1 MILYEYKG
9 EARTAKGLCDE
20 FGISYQTFKTR
31 IKKGY
36 SVEQALGLKSCI
48 DDSIF
53 AFVSGSDPKSWNGLT
68 MIQLFDKYS
77 KWCIKKGYTA
87 VTKSKFTHSIR
98 SLVPTLETKVKRIK
112 SYDGDH
118 SVRVIYFTE

>member
-9 EARTAKGLCDE
+9 EARTAKGLCDD
-20 FGISYQTFKTR
+20 FGVPYQTFKTR

-36 SVEQALGLKSCI
+36 SVEQALGLKSRV
-48 DDSIF
+48 DESIS
-53 AFVSGSDPKSWNGLT
+53 AFVSDSDIKSWDGLT
-68 MIQLFDKYS
+68 MMQLFDKYS
-77 KWCIKKGYTA
+77 KWCIKKGYSS

-98 SLVPTLETKVKRIK
+98 ELVPNLETKVKRIK

-118 SVRVIYFTE
+118 SVRVVYFTE

>member
-1 MILYEYKG
+1 MILFEYNG
-9 EARTAKGLCDE
+9 QARTAKGLCDE
-20 FGISYQTFKTR
+20 FGVPYQTFKTR

-36 SVEQALGLKSCI
+36 TVEQALGLKSRV
-48 DDSIF
+48 DDSMIS
-53 AFVSGSDPKSWNGLT
+53 FVSDSDVKSWDGLT
-68 MIQLFDKYS
+68 MMQLFDKYS

-87 VTKSKFTHSIR
+87 VSKSKFTHNIR

>member
-1 MILYEYKG
+1 MILYEYNG

-20 FGISYQTFKTR
+20 FGIPYQTFKTR
-31 IKKGY
+31 IKKGWT
-36 SVEQALGLKSCI
+36 VQQALGLEQRV
-48 DDSIF
+48 DDSMD
-53 AFVSGSDPKSWNGLT
+53 AFVKDSDVGTWAGLT
-68 MIQLFDKYS
+68 MMQLFDKYS

-98 SLVPTLETKVKRIK
+98 TLVPNLETKVKRMR

-118 SVRVIYFTE
+118 SVRVIYFTS

>member
-20 FGISYQTFKTR
+20 FGIPYQTFKTR
-31 IKKGY
+31 IKKGQT
-36 SVEQALGLKSCI
+36 VEQALGLAYYV
-48 DDSIF
+48 DDSMR
-53 AFVSGSDPKSWNGLT
+53 AFVADSDPMSWNGLT
-68 MIQLFDKYS
+68 MMQLFDKYS
-77 KWCIKKGYTA
+77 KWCIKKSYDS

-98 SLVPTLETKVKRIK
+98 KLVPKLETKVKRMR